1 MKNLSLTVLLLAPL
15 AVAAHAGHGVF
26 TADHIGHYLTSPVH
40 ALPLGLL
47 VVLLAMVV
55 IGHFR
60 QRARARRLRLQAA
73 KVEH

>member
-15 AVAAHAGHGVF
+15 AAAAHAGHGAF

-47 VVLLAMVV
+47 VALLAAVA
-55 IGHFR
+55 IGYFR
-60 QRARARRLRLQAA
+60 QRARARRLQLQAA
-73 KVEH
+73 KAEE